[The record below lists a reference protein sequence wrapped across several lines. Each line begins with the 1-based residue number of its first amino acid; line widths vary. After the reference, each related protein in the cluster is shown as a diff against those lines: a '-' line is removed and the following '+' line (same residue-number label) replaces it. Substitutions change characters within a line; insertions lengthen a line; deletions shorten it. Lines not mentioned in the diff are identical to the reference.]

1 MKKKILL
8 FLNLLLLFPINI
20 YAYSNKVIIGGET
33 IGIEVKSNGIYVVGF
48 YEINGKN
55 PGKDAGFKKGD
66 IIKSINGIEVKNLIN
81 LNNILIK
88 EQEYTFE
95 VERNKNIEVLKM
107 KPIEDNNVIKTG
119 LYVKDTINGIGTLS
133 YIDPETKTF
142 GSLGH
147 EIIESISK
155 EKFELEEG
163 YIYKAEVSSIK
174 KSERNITGEK
184 NASINKNEVIG
195 TIVKNEISGIY
206 GKYEETKENSE
217 IKEVATKEEI
227 KKGKATIRTVVNKD
241 KIEEY
246 NIEIISIDEQNPSKN
261 ILFKI
266 TDNNLIE
273 KTGGIV
279 QGMSGSPIIQN
290 DKIIGVVNYVI
301 IDDETKGYGIFITT
315 MLEEGDK
322 INS

>member
-1 MKKKILL
+1 MNKKLLL
-8 FLNLLLLFPINI
+8 FINILLLFPLNI

-33 IGIEVKSNGIYVVGF
+33 IGIEVKSNGVYVVGF
-48 YEINGKN
+48 YEVNNKN
-55 PGKDAGFKKGD
+55 IGQDAGFKKGD
-66 IIKSINGIEVKNLIN
+66 IIKKINDIEVKNLLN
-81 LNNILIK
+81 LNNVLSN
-88 EQEYTFE
+88 EQEYIFE
-95 VERNKNIEVLKM
+95 VERNNKIEIIKM
-107 KPIEDNNVIKTG
+107 KPVEENNVIKTG

-133 YIDPETKTF
+133 YIDPETKIF

-147 EIIESISK
+147 EIFESTSK
-155 EKFELEEG
+155 EKFEIGEAN
-163 YIYKAEVSSIK
+163 IYKAEVSSIK

-184 NASINKNEVIG
+184 NASINKEKVIG
-195 TIVKNEISGIY
+195 TITKNEISGIY
-206 GKYEETKENSE
+206 GKYEEIEENSE

-227 KKGKATIRTVVNKD
+227 RKGKAKIRTVINKEE
-241 KIEEY
+241 IEEY
-246 NIEIISIDEQNPSKN
+246 NIEIISINEQDSTKN
-261 ILFKI
+261 ILFKVI
-266 TDNNLIE
+266 DNKLLD
-273 KTGGIV
+273 KTGGII

>member
-1 MKKKILL
+1 MNKKLLL
-8 FLNLLLLFPINI
+8 FINILLLFPLNI

-33 IGIEVKSNGIYVVGF
+33 IGIEVKSNGVYVVGF
-48 YEINGKN
+48 YEVNNKN
-55 PGKDAGFKKGD
+55 IGQDAGFKKGD
-66 IIKSINGIEVKNLIN
+66 IIKKINDIEVKNLLN
-81 LNNILIK
+81 LNNVLSN
-88 EQEYTFE
+88 EQEYIFE
-95 VERNKNIEVLKM
+95 VERNNKIEIIKM
-107 KPIEDNNVIKTG
+107 KPVEENNVIKTG

-133 YIDPETKTF
+133 YIDPETKIF

-147 EIIESISK
+147 EILESTSK
-155 EKFELEEG
+155 EKFEIGEG
-163 YIYKAEVSSIK
+163 NIYKAEVSSIK

-184 NASINKNEVIG
+184 NASINKEKVIG
-195 TIVKNEISGIY
+195 TITKNEISGIY
-206 GKYEETKENSE
+206 GKYEEIEENSE

-227 KKGKATIRTVVNKD
+227 RKGKAKIRTVINKEE
-241 KIEEY
+241 IEEY
-246 NIEIISIDEQNPSKN
+246 NIEIISINEQDSTKN
-261 ILFKI
+261 ILFKVI
-266 TDNNLIE
+266 DNKLLE
-273 KTGGIV
+273 KTGGII